1 MDANERR
8 ERAAA
13 DAVRW
18 WGLLGNC
25 SPAEVSEADRRDFT
39 EWLRESPLHIA
50 EILRLSVVDDT
61 LRHFEHWHELSY
73 EAHSEPESNVVSF
86 SASTPPAAPRD
97 AQTRKTKLRR
107 FSIAA
112 AVGVIAV
119 LAGWFGL
126 HAGDTV
132 LSTDRAERREVMLA
146 DGSVV
151 SLEPQTRMRIALG
164 KAERRIILQHGRAL
178 FHVAKDAKRPF
189 LVASAGTL
197 VRAVGTVF
205 GVEEVDEN
213 TIVTVKEGKVAVIQT
228 EPSAGVHSAFESEQP
243 RAASA
248 ARRTEALLTRNEQLT
263 VSAAGKASA
272 VREVDAG
279 RALAWSEGV
288 LVFESVPLE
297 AVVRRFNQY
306 NHSQIR
312 IRDPELA
319 RRTVSGV
326 FQASEPETLIDFIR
340 VAARVTVI
348 RTAGEE
354 IVISPSAPVEATSV
368 H

>member
-8 ERAAA
+8 KRAAA

-18 WGLLGNC
+18 WGLLGNR

-50 EILRLSVVDDT
+50 EILRLTVVDDT
-61 LRHFEHWHELSY
+61 LRHFEHWHELPY
-73 EAHSEPESNVVSF
+73 EAHGESESNVVRF
-86 SASTPPAAPRD
+86 SATPLAAPRG
-97 AQTRKTKLRR
+97 AETRKTKVRR
-107 FSIAA
+107 FAIAA
-112 AVGVIAV
+112 GVGVMAV

-151 SLEPQTRMRIALG
+151 SLEPETRMRIALG
-164 KAERRIILQHGRAL
+164 KVERRIILQHGRAL

-205 GVEEVDEN
+205 GVEEVDES

-228 EPSAGVHSAFESEQP
+228 EPSAVVHSAFESEHP
-243 RAASA
+243 GAASA
-248 ARRTEALLTRNEQLT
+248 ARATEALLTRNEQLT
-263 VSAAGKASA
+263 VSAAGKATA

-297 AVVRRFNQY
+297 EVARRFNQY
-306 NHSQIR
+306 NRSQIR

-326 FQASEPETLIDFIR
+326 FQASEPQTLIDFIR
-340 VAARVTVI
+340 VAARVTVT